1 MDAQPDFQGLSQA
14 FVDSANANAAASR
27 EIVLLANIPA
37 INNGQRL
44 FEVVQRL
51 ATSVDNLTNTVNTL
65 VTDVNTLRAEV
76 NTLRADVNTLRAD
89 VNTRFDSLELRLSA
103 ESVYYFSLTSL
114 IE

>member
-1 MDAQPDFQGLSQA
+1 MDAQPDFQRLSQA

-44 FEVVQRL
+44 FEAVQRL

-65 VTDVNTLRAEV
+65 VTDV

>member
-1 MDAQPDFQGLSQA
+1 MDAQPDFQRLSQA

-44 FEVVQRL
+44 FEAVQRL

-65 VTDVNTLRAEV
+65 VT
-76 NTLRADVNTLRAD
+76 DVNTLRAD